1 MPPDLE
7 DAEAEVHQATAATS
21 GGSIQT
27 VSTSTE
33 LHKDTSTYST
43 TAGREK
49 VFLTEPISEE
59 PIESPE
65 TLELI
70 KPRGAEE
77 KLFGSPDLGL
87 FSTSSHDHQTEH
99 ATPLIMDLTSTK
111 SGFEPRRAEEQ
122 RKKPLIEVLSSS
134 ENPPPE
140 QGEPNPAPLIKELR
154 NEDQD
159 DFSSLKPSGDLLGDT
174 SEGMPPAE
182 TVDNRMI
189 VELGDDTDSTMQQV
203 KLPVKSKESAESKP
217 VRSIAGALPP
227 DSIEMTDGQEWAAP
241 TEKSKQ
247 VRSGVTTGSHNTSAV
262 EQQHG
267 SGLVIEEVGSDDEG
281 SSMADEPGIQL
292 SDVPAVKDL
301 SEVRRTE
308 SALESLRSK
317 PESQLT
323 AEDKIWQLAA
333 KGGSTL
339 ESDRVEL
346 DPQTK
351 ERLHERLGDAGLLD
365 KVSIPL

>member
-7 DAEAEVHQATAATS
+7 DAEAEVHLTIAATS
-21 GGSIQT
+21 GGSSQT
-27 VSTSTE
+27 ASTSRE
-33 LHKDTSTYST
+33 DTSTYST
-43 TAGREK
+43 TAGRE

-77 KLFGSPDLGL
+77 KLSGSPDLGL

-159 DFSSLKPSGDLLGDT
+159 DFSSLKPSSDLLDDT

-182 TVDNRMI
+182 IVDNRII
-189 VELGDDTDSTMQQV
+189 VELGDDTDSAMQQV

-217 VRSIAGALPP
+217 VRSIADIAGALPP
-227 DSIEMTDGQEWAAP
+227 DWIEMTDGQEWVAP

-247 VRSGVTTGSHNTSAV
+247 VQSGVTTGSHNTSAV

-281 SSMADEPGIQL
+281 SFMADEPGIQL

-323 AEDKIWQLAA
+323 ADMAT
-333 KGGSTL
+333 GS
-339 ESDRVEL
+339 
-346 DPQTK
+346 
-351 ERLHERLGDAGLLD
+351 
-365 KVSIPL
+365 